1 MKRIAVF
8 CGSSIQVNPVFIEA
22 ARNLGRLL
30 AFNNIEV
37 VYGGAAVGLM
47 GQVADGALE
56 KGGHVIGVMPDFMSS
71 REINHQSIQDLRIVK
86 SMHERKQLMADL
98 SDGFIALPGGFGTLD
113 ELFEIITWKQIN
125 LHMKP
130 IGILNVEG
138 YFDSLIAFADKATQ
152 EGFVQPKHRACFVLA
167 DDAETL
173 IKKLIA

>member
-22 ARNLGRLL
+22 ARHLGRLL
-30 AFNNIEV
+30 ALNNIEV
-37 VYGGAAVGLM
+37 VYGGAAAGLM

-71 REINHQSIQDLRIVK
+71 KEINHQTIQDLRIVK
-86 SMHERKQLMADL
+86 SMHERKQMMADL
-98 SDGFIALPGGFGTLD
+98 SDAFIALPGGFGTLD

-138 YFDSLIAFADKATQ
+138 YFDSLIAFADTATR
-152 EGFVQPKHRACFVLA
+152 EGFVQPKHRDSFVVA
-167 DDAETL
+167 NDAENL
-173 IKKLIA
+173 IKKILA